1 MSDLK
6 ISDIDKK
13 LCLYFVFHHRVAFRD
28 FFVPQALG
36 KPFRTHYYQVPPALC
51 DELVWAG
58 ARGTGKSW
66 DLEFSIM
73 QNPFLYPGEETFL
86 TAYRKTHI
94 KDRLEKVITYLN
106 AIPYLRRFFKG
117 DSETSLRESV
127 TRSPIY
133 SIRFKNKHEICGIS
147 VGDDPQAVSV
157 SGHHPCLHPGQGVRL
172 ADGTTTSISKI
183 IQRMKKGEK
192 ISVKSYDIK
201 NSQIIDREV
210 IDGWYSKIG
219 NKKMFRVVL
228 EDNSSSLMTGNH
240 RVYIDDENGKIK
252 LKRVDRLVVNKDYII
267 TDEPRFSKEQRSLV
281 LGGLLGDSWL
291 NFKKEAFYGKFDP
304 RKKKNIADA
313 SFRIFFLH
321 TLKHIEYV
329 QFKYDVLKN
338 FVGKRFLTIR
348 KVKKSKGSLRHDKVQ
363 FATRCLGECDRIA
376 ELFFNKKGQRIRIT
390 WELLEQIDEKAL
402 AIWFMDD
409 GSSHIGKSGCLRAV
423 YFHTQ
428 AYNLQEHVLIKKLFK
443 VKFDIDVKIE
453 EYEQYRIYLNREN
466 GVKLFNK
473 IIPYMHYLFL
483 YKVAN
488 IENDGLKIGTKIN
501 EFFTIDKK
509 PFSKRVVKV
518 VPYKKAIDGGRV
530 CDLTVKDTQN
540 FFTSSGFLVSNCYRY
555 LEEGQFFPT
564 DAWVQYQNTQAP
576 GGSIDRYYGVS
587 NGRLDSPFYIITHKL
602 KKFKNKRFRVH
613 RAMEP
618 NWTQELKRDKLS
630 TLKGPNSND
639 WIQQIEA
646 QEGEP
651 SFGVWN
657 EADMRKNIDFTESK
671 EVQGMLANSIKTIAV
686 LAKDYVDMDANQVLC
701 NLPQLPENDL
711 EVILGI
717 DAGYSQPTIILPFY
731 FYKNKWNLTC
741 KILLLDRMISDDQ
754 TELIDYIATFY
765 KNCYLGIDCSSA
777 DGRDIATKLCNPKNE
792 EYNTKQYDKR
802 VFFID
807 FREALIVGY
816 KREVEAGRVVLVEVK
831 DHMKNLSTRV
841 LRDKFSKEEFYL
853 YYDEEMIPE
862 FISETQKTEGGRLT
876 IHTPPTVHI
885 PEAYRCFAGAW
896 WKLKIKIEKPP
907 LGEEMDEEYQMD
919 FPTYAPNDLNLFTR
933 KPEKD
938 TIPH

>member
-1 MSDLK
+1 MSGQK

-13 LCLYFVFHHRVAFRD
+13 LGLYFIFHHRVAFRD
-28 FFVPQALG
+28 FFIPQALG

-106 AIPYLRRFFKG
+106 AVPYLRRFFKG

-147 VGDDPQAVSV
+147 TGDDPQAVV
-157 SGHHPCLHPGQGVRL
+157 ISGHHPFLR
-172 ADGTTTSISKI
+172 
-183 IQRMKKGEK
+183 
-192 ISVKSYDIK
+192 
-201 NSQIIDREV
+201 
-210 IDGWYSKIG
+210 
-219 NKKMFRVVL
+219 
-228 EDNSSSLMTGNH
+228 
-240 RVYIDDENGKIK
+240 YI
-252 LKRVDRLVVNKDYII
+252 
-267 TDEPRFSKEQRSLV
+267 
-281 LGGLLGDSWL
+281 
-291 NFKKEAFYGKFDP
+291 
-304 RKKKNIADA
+304 
-313 SFRIFFLH
+313 
-321 TLKHIEYV
+321 
-329 QFKYDVLKN
+329 
-338 FVGKRFLTIR
+338 
-348 KVKKSKGSLRHDKVQ
+348 
-363 FATRCLGECDRIA
+363 
-376 ELFFNKKGQRIRIT
+376 
-390 WELLEQIDEKAL
+390 
-402 AIWFMDD
+402 
-409 GSSHIGKSGCLRAV
+409 
-423 YFHTQ
+423 
-428 AYNLQEHVLIKKLFK
+428 
-443 VKFDIDVKIE
+443 
-453 EYEQYRIYLNREN
+453 
-466 GVKLFNK
+466 
-473 IIPYMHYLFL
+473 
-483 YKVAN
+483 
-488 IENDGLKIGTKIN
+488 
-501 EFFTIDKK
+501 
-509 PFSKRVVKV
+509 
-518 VPYKKAIDGGRV
+518 
-530 CDLTVKDTQN
+530 
-540 FFTSSGFLVSNCYRY
+540 
-555 LEEGQFFPT
+555 EEGQFYT
-564 DAWVQYQNTQAP
+564 ADAWVQYQNTQAP

-657 EADMRKNIDFTESK
+657 EADIRKNIDFTESK
-671 EVQGMLANSIKTIAV
+671 EIPGTLANTIKTIAV

-731 FYKNKWNLTC
+731 FYKNKWNLSC

-754 TELIDYIATFY
+754 TELIDYIASFY
-765 KNCYLGIDCSSA
+765 RNCYLGIDCSSA

-816 KREVEAGRVVLVEVK
+816 KREVESGKVVLLEVK

-841 LRDKFSKEEFYL
+841 LRDKFSREELYL

-896 WKLKIKIEKPP
+896 WKLKIKVEKP
-907 LGEEMDEEYQMD
+907 LLEDDEEEEYQMD
-919 FPTYAPNDLNLFTR
+919 FPTYAPNDLNLFTK
-933 KPEKD
+933 KPEKN
-938 TIPH
+938 TIL